1 MSRTEERLADALHAS
16 ADRVRYDRL
25 RPFPALGPDAG
36 AGTSHR
42 AAWRTWLVPVAAAAS
57 VALII
62 GLAVAVTRGSQQ
74 GRPGPASGPG
84 ATAVPFPKYFAEDTY
99 LGGGAGDV
107 VQVRS
112 TSTGSVVASARTPT
126 VAGWSLDVY
135 AEGAGPGG
143 RTFYLAYMAT
153 RDVGS
158 STTRVL
164 IYRLSITSSGAAM
177 PLTPIKGGAITVANT
192 SGYDAG
198 SLAVSPDGSKLA
210 LNLDDTNQDDQ
221 SAADKIVV
229 IDVPTGAQHAW
240 RGGLYRSGKSFSIP
254 QISWTADSRSL
265 VFLGVW
271 CGIPRQSPGC
281 SGPSGPGGSR
291 YTQIRSINV
300 ATGGGTL
307 DHSVVLLA
315 QSARY
320 PVIASALAGPG
331 PAELDVVVLYGT
343 MSSAG
348 SWSNAK
354 VERVSA
360 VNGALLGVA
369 YRWVGHGNEGLSVGI
384 GSDSS
389 GRYVLFYYYSGQ
401 GSYYTG
407 WIAGGKLHL
416 LPIKQ
421 PRSEDM
427 IIAW

>member
-16 ADRVRYDRL
+16 ADRVRDDRL
-25 RPFPALGPDAG
+25 RPFPALEPDARPG
-36 AGTSHR
+36 ARHR
-42 AAWRTWLVPVAAAAS
+42 AAWRAWLVPVAAAAS

-62 GLAVAVTRGSQQ
+62 GLAVAVTRGPQQ
-74 GRPGPASGPG
+74 AGHGPASGSG
-84 ATAVPFPKYFAEDTY
+84 TTAAPFPKYFAQDTY
-99 LGGGAGDV
+99 LGGSVGDV

-126 VAGWSLDVY
+126 VAGWSLDLD

-143 RTFYLAYMAT
+143 TFYLAYMAR
-153 RDVGS
+153 RDVKS
-158 STTRVL
+158 ATNQIL
-164 IYRLSITSSGAAM
+164 IYRLSITSSGVAM
-177 PLTPIKGGAITVANT
+177 PLTRLKGGGITVANT
-192 SGYDAG
+192 TWYSSG

-210 LNLDDTNQDDQ
+210 LNFVDTDQGGQ

-240 RGGLYRSGKSFSIP
+240 RGSLYRPGTTFSVP
-254 QISWTADSRSL
+254 QLSWTADSRSL
-265 VFLGVW
+265 VFLAVW
-271 CGIPRQSPGC
+271 CAIPRQSPGC
-281 SGPSGPGGSR
+281 SGPTGPGGSR
-291 YTQIRSINV
+291 YTQVRSINV
-300 ATGGGTL
+300 ATGGGPL
-307 DHSVVLLA
+307 DHSVVLMA

-348 SWSNAK
+348 SWSNAEVK
-354 VERVSA
+354 RVSA

-384 GSDSS
+384 SSDPS
-389 GRYVLFYYYSGQ
+389 GRYVLFSYYSGHA
-401 GSYYTG
+401 SYYTG
-407 WIAGGKLHL
+407 WIAGGKLHF

-421 PRSEDM
+421 PYSPDL